1 MSTSRKRR
9 LELTE
14 RACLQ
19 CQRRKTRCIPS
30 ENGGACVYC
39 QKMSKS
45 CEFGDPPSR
54 TPLTR
59 KNLDQVETRCRK
71 LEALVRSLQPNVDI
85 DDTLHD
91 RSCNHMPGSRAE
103 SNVRAPPEIISTDSP
118 TTIVTHSYEWQEA
131 LGHRS
136 GQMSP
141 SRRSGQD
148 GMASLGAHDSQAGYL
163 GVHSYPAPRVI
174 RHRF

>member
-9 LELTE
+9 LDLSD

-30 ENGGACVYC
+30 DDGEACTYC
-39 QKMSKS
+39 QRTSKS

-59 KNLDQVETRCRK
+59 KNLDQVESRCRK
-71 LEALVRSLQPNVDI
+71 LEALLKTLQPNANI
-85 DDTLHD
+85 DEILNEQCLDYAPMS
-91 RSCNHMPGSRAE
+91 RSNNNGRTYPDAT
-103 SNVRAPPEIISTDSP
+103 STDVSN
-118 TTIVTHSYEWQEA
+118 TIVTHSYEWQEA
-131 LGHRS
+131 LGPRS
-136 GQMSP
+136 GQLSP

-163 GVHSYPAPRVI
+163 GVHPLSAPGAC
-174 RHRF
+174 